1 MEGFIPVILQKGE
14 YIMFFHEIE
23 TERLVLKNISYED
36 RNFILDH
43 FSNDTINRYL
53 FDAEPL
59 SSLDEADEIID
70 FYIQP
75 EPRIQHRWI
84 LTLKDNGEK
93 IGTCGFHY
101 WDKNKSCVDI
111 GYDLQ
116 EKYWGQGLMSE
127 TLKPILDFAKHDMK
141 VSQVRAHIYIGN
153 PKSIRLVERFGF
165 TFNGETELCQF
176 RGQQY
181 LHHIYT
187 LDFSPSR

>member
-23 TERLVLKNISYED
+23 TERLLLKNISYED

-43 FSNDTINRYL
+43 FSNDTVNRYL
-53 FDAEPL
+53 FDAEPI

-84 LTLKDNGEK
+84 LTLKDNSEK
-93 IGTCGFHY
+93 IGTCGYHI

-127 TLKPILDFAKHDMK
+127 TLKPVLDFAKHDMK
-141 VSQVRAHIYIGN
+141 VSQVRAHIYVGN

-176 RGQQY
+176 KGQQY

-187 LDFSPSR
+187 LDFSPSK

>member
-23 TERLVLKNISYED
+23 TERLLLKNISYED

-93 IGTCGFHY
+93 IGTCGFHI
-101 WDKNKSCVDI
+101 WDKNKNCVDI

-187 LDFSPSR
+187 LDFSPSK